1 MLGEGRFLKVR
12 IELQDTPGALAGL
25 AGLVARLGANILHVS
40 HDRRTTGI
48 ALGQTE
54 VRLEL
59 ETRGPEHISDIL
71 EELERAGYGA
81 ELER

>member
-1 MLGEGRFLKVR
+1 MRQHAVS
-12 IELQDTPGALAGL
+12 TAGI
-25 AGLVARLGANILHVS
+25 AH
-40 HDRRTTGI
+40 I